1 MISYVLLIE
10 YLFAII
16 VVWYVSIWV
25 KEPLLLMPSLP
36 SLLSQPSYRWQISVS
51 SAWICGL
58 CITVSLFLFDSVC
71 KIYILIWWTQ
81 QSNVR
86 DQINKSHK
94 VCVHSREHFQLRM
107 LADIYAT
114 FRVKN
119 DFFFFFLPLF
129 ELKIFNHEFLMLS
142 RIYICIMCK
151 LLFIYYFIVNES
163 QSQSQ
168 SRRENEFVRMHVC
181 MPKCK
186 NILVTVHIFA
196 SVTN

>member
-142 RIYICIMCK
+142 RIYMYHVQIVIY
-151 LLFIYYFIVNES
+151 LLFH
-163 QSQSQ
+163 
-168 SRRENEFVRMHVC
+168 REREPEPEPEPEREWIC
-181 MPKCK
+181 TYAC
-186 NILVTVHIFA
+186 VHA
-196 SVTN
+196 